1 MKIIFLINEGKTED
15 IIKKYSERLEEP
27 YKKGILKNIKPEFI
41 LWIAKQKEPVEDVVD
56 LVKVFE
62 KNIQRLDIKDI
73 NKYSSNDLRIKLND
87 LDDSNTSK
95 NKKAKNDATII
106 GKFDPWIVVMP
117 HSRESSIFW
126 GKDTTWCTAAT
137 KTQNLFLSY
146 VGRKNSNIILYYIIN
161 PNENP
166 RINPNAKIS
175 VGFIDNNPVLNQQN
189 GGLSVNSNNEGM
201 NEEIL
206 SSILKNQYFP
216 ILNAMKQNSESLS
229 GKHPAKKQMEEI
241 CKNSKSVLA
250 YILSFNNSL
259 ELKKDAIKNILSFI
273 KGEKNENAIKNS
285 MIEDIDCVEIILEEY
300 SYNEFEISEVLVAK
314 ITDIYINN
322 TNIMLMLLTL
332 MNDSNELFNFNIY
345 NKILKLNNYKL
356 NLLLSKCSQSLILH
370 KMIHY
375 RDFEIRKNIA
385 LNLNTLPS
393 DLVYLHQD
401 INMIEYLCK
410 NKNTPISIF
419 LEIIE
424 SQNIKYIN
432 EITDLIIKNEVNK
445 YQIFLIDEI
454 FKNPTNNFYVIKRL
468 LSFEYT
474 PIKYLNIYLEFA
486 LSIKD
491 LNETTEILNS
501 LSLNSKLPGDIQE
514 KIFKFVSKNKLKV
527 NYYIKYNLVSN
538 PNIDPLLNKYY
549 EEDENKDLW
558 EEYLK
563 NQNSRPTEKFLQK
576 ALKIFI
582 PYSNIDIYARH
593 KIDQLKLLNGRDR

>member
-1 MKIIFLINEGKTED
+1 
-15 IIKKYSERLEEP
+15 
-27 YKKGILKNIKPEFI
+27 
-41 LWIAKQKEPVEDVVD
+41 
-56 LVKVFE
+56 
-62 KNIQRLDIKDI
+62 
-73 NKYSSNDLRIKLND
+73 
-87 LDDSNTSK
+87 
-95 NKKAKNDATII
+95 
-106 GKFDPWIVVMP
+106 
-117 HSRESSIFW
+117 
-126 GKDTTWCTAAT
+126 
-137 KTQNLFLSY
+137 
-146 VGRKNSNIILYYIIN
+146 
-161 PNENP
+161 
-166 RINPNAKIS
+166 
-175 VGFIDNNPVLNQQN
+175 
-189 GGLSVNSNNEGM
+189 
-201 NEEIL
+201 
-206 SSILKNQYFP
+206 
-216 ILNAMKQNSESLS
+216 
-229 GKHPAKKQMEEI
+229 
-241 CKNSKSVLA
+241 
-250 YILSFNNSL
+250 
-259 ELKKDAIKNILSFI
+259 
-273 KGEKNENAIKNS
+273 
-285 MIEDIDCVEIILEEY
+285 
-300 SYNEFEISEVLVAK
+300 
-314 ITDIYINN
+314 
-322 TNIMLMLLTL
+322 
-332 MNDSNELFNFNIY
+332 
-345 NKILKLNNYKL
+345 
-356 NLLLSKCSQSLILH
+356 
-370 KMIHY
+370 MIHY